1 MTRPSALRA
10 ALLLAAVC
18 LSGCS
23 KIEQAVNSAKGGGAF
38 DKAKL
43 EAAVDRSMG
52 GPDSCV
58 ILADTRSGAEAYRYG
73 NHGVCNRVLPPCSTF
88 DIPVALVGLETGAVR
103 PGAVVKWD
111 GSPQAAKAWEKDA
124 DVETALK
131 LSMPWFF
138 RKIARDQAPALIK
151 AVDDF
156 GYGNRSH
163 GGPPDAFWMGP
174 QQGGQLG
181 VSTFGQ
187 VEFLRRL
194 YGDRLP
200 VKPQNAD
207 VVRKSLVDEIRSG
220 ATVSGKTGTCATLSD
235 GSRQVG
241 WWIGRLQGPK
251 GDYVFAASVEG
262 QESLPG
268 LEVQTRLKSAFAQA
282 GLWPDMP
289 EG

>member
-23 KIEQAVNSAKGGGAF
+23 RIEQAVNSAKGGGEAAF

-131 LSMPWFF
+131 LVRQYW
-138 RKIARDQAPALIK
+138 KLAGAPEKTKFISLK
-151 AVDDF
+151 HGYHGVHF
-156 GYGNRSH
+156 GG
-163 GGPPDAFWMGP
+163 
-174 QQGGQLG
+174 
-181 VSTFGQ
+181 
-187 VEFLRRL
+187 
-194 YGDRLP
+194 
-200 VKPQNAD
+200 
-207 VVRKSLVDEIRSG
+207 
-220 ATVSGKTGTCATLSD
+220 
-235 GSRQVG
+235 
-241 WWIGRLQGPK
+241 
-251 GDYVFAASVEG
+251 ASVNGNPAFRAAYEPL
-262 QESLPG
+262 LPG
-268 LEVQTRLKSAFAQA
+268 CFHVETPWTYRNR
-282 GLWPDMP
+282 
-289 EG
+289 